1 MADEFYTPKE
11 FTKPS
16 EFPKVKEVYVSSPE
30 FLDRAIGYGTTGKK
44 SAAAGKS
51 KASQI
56 RKMMMYLA
64 ATVTTMGS
72 LLMFS
77 TEGQKQRF
85 DMREYIK
92 THRDWYCP
100 DDDEYVYM
108 GDNGLAWIAQRSED
122 GQVFENFYHY
132 KKWRYLLEETGES
145 TFNGYGYDIDWSRH
159 DIDSK
164 KVKTNCRFVK
174 TGDGYIVEAYDE
186 GNPLLTQKIY
196 PVDPSKAE
204 YPGKK

>member
-1 MADEFYTPKE
+1 MPDEFQTPKE

-30 FLDRAIGYGTTGKK
+30 FLDRPIGYGTTVKK
-44 SAAAGKS
+44 SSADSKS
-51 KASQI
+51 KSAKI

-72 LLMFS
+72 VLMFS
-77 TEGQKQRF
+77 TEAAEQRF

-122 GQVFENFYHY
+122 GQVFNDFYHY
-132 KKWRYLLEETGES
+132 KKWCYLFEETGEY
-145 TFNGYGYDIDWSRH
+145 TFSGYGYDLDWSSSEV
-159 DIDSK
+159 DSQ
-164 KVKTNCRFVK
+164 KVKTYCRFIK
-174 TGDGYIVEAYDE
+174 TDDGYIVEAYDND
-186 GNPLLTQKIY
+186 NPSLTQRIY
-196 PVDPSKAE
+196 PVDS
-204 YPGKK
+204 